1 MFKLK
6 RLRRLSEKDRVRRDM
21 EYSVLCCQQRTL
33 PHLVLDDGSFMP
45 SEQVNMIMKM
55 SIKQFKER
63 WEYIEKIT
71 YYKNMC
77 KLLIGIGISCIVIAI
92 LIVLIF

>member
-1 MFKLK
+1 MMFGLK
-6 RLRRLSEKDRVRRDM
+6 RLSKEDRARRDM

-33 PHLVLDDGSFMP
+33 PHLVLEDGSFMP
-45 SEQVNMIMKM
+45 SEQVNALMKM
-55 SIKQFKER
+55 NIKEFKER

-77 KLLIGIGISCIVIAI
+77 KLSICIGMVCISISI
-92 LIVLIF
+92 LIALIF